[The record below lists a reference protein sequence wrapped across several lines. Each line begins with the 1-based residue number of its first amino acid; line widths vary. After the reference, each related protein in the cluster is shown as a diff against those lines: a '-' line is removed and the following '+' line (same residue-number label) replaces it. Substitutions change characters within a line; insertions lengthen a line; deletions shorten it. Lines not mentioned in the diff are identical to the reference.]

1 MKTCD
6 ICYDLKKSNY
16 FYNLNGLIFYFSSLV
31 YLNKFKSNIK
41 QFIEIENIKIKNKYG
56 LNINLE
62 YYLSI
67 SYYKKLEKRGFRVFD
82 EIQKQEITENIIF
95 INNILTY

>member
-1 MKTCD
+1 MKTCE
-6 ICYDLKKSNY
+6 ICYDLRNSDYKVNI
-16 FYNLNGLIFYFSSLV
+16 NGLIFYFSSII

-41 QFIEIENIKIKNKYG
+41 QYIEIESIKIKNKYG
-56 LNINLE
+56 ININLD

-82 EIQKQEITENIIF
+82 EIQNKEITENISF
-95 INNILTY
+95 INNILKY

>member
-6 ICYDLKKSNY
+6 VCYDLKKSKY

-31 YLNKFKSNIK
+31 YLKKFKSNIK
-41 QFIEIENIKIKNKYG
+41 QYIEIESIKIKNKYG
-56 LNINLE
+56 ININLE

-82 EIQKQEITENIIF
+82 EIQNKEIPENITF
-95 INNILTY
+95 INNILKY